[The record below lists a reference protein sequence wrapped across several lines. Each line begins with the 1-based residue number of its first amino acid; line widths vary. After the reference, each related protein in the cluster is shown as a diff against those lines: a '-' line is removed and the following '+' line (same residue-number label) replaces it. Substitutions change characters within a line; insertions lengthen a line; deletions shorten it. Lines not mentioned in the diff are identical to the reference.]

1 MSNAVFDTLRFAR
14 GLREVGVPEPQ
25 AERQAELMAEAF
37 SAFADNLVT
46 KDYFSEVLTARL
58 NEQSALLEQR
68 ITARVDKRFAEQDA
82 KFEARF
88 AEQDAKFVG
97 LDAKFEARFAE
108 QDAKFEARFDKQDA
122 RFDKHEAILIRLD
135 RTLLLHT
142 WMLGFLVLALGVPA
156 VRSWFPWIS

>member
-1 MSNAVFDTLRFAR
+1 MGNAVFDTLRFAR

-58 NEQSALLEQR
+58 NEQSAVLEQR
-68 ITARVDKRFAEQDA
+68 IMTRVNERFAEQHA
-82 KFEARF
+82 TFEARF
-88 AEQDAKFVG
+88 AEQDV
-97 LDAKFEARFAE
+97 KFE
-108 QDAKFEARFDKQDA
+108 A

-156 VRSWFPWIS
+156 VRSWFPWIG

>member
-1 MSNAVFDTLRFAR
+1 MGNAVFDTLRFAR

-37 SAFADNLVT
+37 SAFADKLVT

-58 NEQSALLEQR
+58 NEQSASLEQR
-68 ITARVDKRFAEQDA
+68 IMGRVDKRFAEQDA
-82 KFEARF
+82 TFE
-88 AEQDAKFVG
+88 
-97 LDAKFEARFAE
+97 
-108 QDAKFEARFDKQDA
+108 A

>member
-1 MSNAVFDTLRFAR
+1 MGNAVFDTLRFAR

-68 ITARVDKRFAEQDA
+68 IMARVDKRFSEQDA

-88 AEQDAKFVG
+88 AEQDAKFV
-97 LDAKFEARFAE
+97 E
-108 QDAKFEARFDKQDA
+108 QNAKFEARFDKQDAKFEA

-156 VRSWFPWIS
+156 VRSWFPWIG